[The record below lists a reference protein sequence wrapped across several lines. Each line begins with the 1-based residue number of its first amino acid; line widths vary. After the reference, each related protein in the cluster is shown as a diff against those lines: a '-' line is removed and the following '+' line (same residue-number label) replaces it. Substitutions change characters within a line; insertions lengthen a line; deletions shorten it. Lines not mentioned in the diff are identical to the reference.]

1 MGVLAPRTR
10 RPRAAELWALAEAQH
25 GVVSRAQLLEAG
37 LSSDA
42 VRHRMRN
49 GRLHPMARGIYAVG
63 RPELS
68 RLGEMMVAVLALGP
82 GAVVSH
88 ATGAE
93 LWGVRRGVG
102 PLEISVPTASG
113 RRRSGVAVHHRR
125 GLTGAVTRHRG
136 VPVTSLPLTL
146 IDMALRWSPR
156 QLEAAVNQADALD
169 LLDPVAMRSALDRF
183 AGRPGVRP
191 LRRLL
196 DEHTFRLT
204 DSELERQFLRLVRR
218 ARLPLPAT
226 QRYASSWRVDFVWPV
241 LGLVVE
247 TDSLRYHRT
256 PSQQNRDYQ
265 RDHAHRLNGLTP
277 LRFTHFQVSH
287 QADYV
292 LHVLRSEA
300 ARLSAGDPAG

>member
-1 MGVLAPRTR
+1 MGPTSRK
-10 RPRAAELWALAEAQH
+10 PRAAELWALAEAQH
-25 GVVSRAQLLEAG
+25 GVVSRAQLLAAG
-37 LSSDA
+37 LSSEA
-42 VRHRMRN
+42 IRHRMLN
-49 GRLHPMARGIYAVG
+49 GRLHSRARGIYAVG

-88 ATGAE
+88 ATAGE
-93 LWGVRRGVG
+93 LWRVRRGEC
-102 PLEISVPTASG
+102 PLEISLPTSSG
-113 RRRSGVAVHHRR
+113 RRRPGVTVHHRH
-125 GLTGAVTRHRG
+125 GLEGEVTRHRG
-136 VPVTSLPLTL
+136 VPVTCLPLTL

-169 LLDPVAMRSALDRF
+169 LLDPVAIRGALTRF
-183 AGRPGVRP
+183 AGRPGVRR

-204 DSELERQFLRLVRR
+204 DSELERLFLRLVRR
-218 ARLPLPAT
+218 AQLPLPAT
-226 QRYASSWRVDFVWPV
+226 QRYASSWRVDFIWRE

-256 PSQQNRDYQ
+256 PSQQNRDYR
-265 RDHAHRLNGLTP
+265 RDHAHRLKGLTP
-277 LRFTHFQVSH
+277 LRFTHFQVSR

-292 LHVLRSEA
+292 VRVLRGEA
-300 ARLSAGDPAG
+300 ARIRAAG

>member
-1 MGVLAPRTR
+1 MGPPTR
-10 RPRAAELWALAEAQH
+10 RSHAAGLWALAEAQH

-37 LSSDA
+37 LSHEA
-42 VRHRMRN
+42 IKHRTRN
-49 GRLHPMARGIYAVG
+49 GRLHRRARGVYAVG
-63 RPELS
+63 RAELS

-88 ATGAE
+88 ATAAE
-93 LWGVRRGVG
+93 LWRLSRSVL
-102 PLEISVPTASG
+102 PLLEVSLPTNSG
-113 RRRSGVAVHHRR
+113 RRRPGVAVHHRH
-125 GLTGAVTRHRG
+125 GLAEAVTRHRG

-169 LLDPVAMRSALDRF
+169 LLDPVALRKALTRF
-183 AGRPGVRP
+183 TGRPGVLP

-196 DEHTFRLT
+196 DENTFRLT
-204 DSELERQFLRLVRR
+204 DSELERLFLRLVRR
-218 ARLPLPAT
+218 AQLPLPAT
-226 QRYASSWRVDFVWPV
+226 QRYASSWRVDFIWPE

-265 RDHAHRLNGLTP
+265 RDHAHRLNGLAP
-277 LRFTHFQVSH
+277 LRFTHFQVSRK
-287 QADYV
+287 ADYV
-292 LHVLRSEA
+292 VRVLRSEA
-300 ARLSAGDPAG
+300 DRLRSAG

>member
-1 MGVLAPRTR
+1 MAPTTR
-10 RPRAAELWALAEAQH
+10 KPRAAELWALAETQH
-25 GVVSRAQLLEAG
+25 GVVSRAQLLDAG
-37 LSSDA
+37 LSSEGI
-42 VRHRMRN
+42 RHRTRN

-88 ATGAE
+88 ATATE
-93 LWGVRRGVG
+93 LWAVRRGMRA
-102 PLEISVPTASG
+102 LEISLPTSSG
-113 RRRSGVAVHHRR
+113 RRRAGVTVHHRR
-125 GLTGAVTRHRG
+125 GLADEATRHRG

-169 LLDPVAMRSALDRF
+169 LLDPVAMRKALTRLT
-183 AGRPGVRP
+183 GRPGVRP

-196 DEHTFRLT
+196 DTHTFRLT
-204 DSELERQFLRLVRR
+204 DSELERLFLRLVHR
-218 ARLPLPAT
+218 AQLPLPAT
-226 QRYASSWRVDFVWPV
+226 QRFASSWRVDFIWPE

-265 RDHAHRLNGLTP
+265 RDHAHRLAGLTP
-277 LRFTHFQVSH
+277 LRFTHFQVAH
-287 QADYV
+287 RPGYV
-292 LHVLRSEA
+292 LRVLTAEA
-300 ARLSAGDPAG
+300 KRLAG

>member
-1 MGVLAPRTR
+1 MAPRTR
-10 RPRAAELWALAEAQH
+10 RPRAAELWALAGAQH
-25 GVVSRAQLLEAG
+25 GVVSRDQLLEAG
-37 LSSDA
+37 LSA
-42 VRHRMRN
+42 EAIKHRTRT

-82 GAVVSH
+82 GGVVSH
-88 ATGAE
+88 ATAAE
-93 LWGVRRGVG
+93 LWAVRRGVH
-102 PLEISVPTASG
+102 PLEISLPTSSG
-113 RRRSGVAVHHRR
+113 RRRAGVVVHHRR
-125 GLTGAVTRHRG
+125 GLADEVTRHCG

-169 LLDPVAMRSALDRF
+169 LLDPVAMRKALTRF
-183 AGRPGVRP
+183 KGQPGVRP

-204 DSELERQFLRLVRR
+204 DSELERLFLRLVRR
-218 ARLPLPAT
+218 AQLPLPAT
-226 QRYASSWRVDFVWPV
+226 QRYASSWRVDFIWQE

-256 PSQQNRDYQ
+256 PSQQNRDYR
-265 RDHAHRLNGLTP
+265 RDHAHRLNGLIP
-277 LRFTHFQVSH
+277 LRFTHFQVRH
-287 QADYV
+287 QSDYV
-292 LHVLRSEA
+292 LRVLRSEA
-300 ARLSAGDPAG
+300 ARIRGG

>member
-1 MGVLAPRTR
+1 MDPQTR
-10 RPRAAELWALAEAQH
+10 RRHGAGLWALAGAQH
-25 GVVSRAQLLEAG
+25 GVVSRAQLLAAG

-42 VRHRMRN
+42 IKHRRRS
-49 GRLHPMARGIYAVG
+49 GRLHHKARGVYAVG

-88 ATGAE
+88 ATAAE
-93 LWGVRRGVG
+93 LWGVRRSVACL
-102 PLEISVPTASG
+102 LEISLPTSSG
-113 RRRSGVAVHHRR
+113 RRRPGVAVHHRR
-125 GLTGAVTRHRG
+125 GLAGAVTSHRG

-146 IDMALRWSPR
+146 IDMALRWSPG

-169 LLDPVAMRSALDRF
+169 LLDPVAMRNALTRF
-183 AGRPGVRP
+183 AGQPGV
-191 LRRLL
+191 LRLRGLL
-196 DEHTFRLT
+196 DEQTFRLT
-204 DSELERQFLRLVRR
+204 DSELERLFLRLVRR
-218 ARLPLPAT
+218 AQLPLPAT
-226 QRYASSWRVDFVWPV
+226 QRFASSWRVDFIWPE

-256 PSQQNRDYQ
+256 PSQQNRDYR

-277 LRFTHFQVSH
+277 LRFTHFQVSR

-292 LHVLRSEA
+292 VRVLRSEA
-300 ARLSAGDPAG
+300 TRMRDDQAG